1 MSQGELEV
9 IAALQQLVITLRRH
23 YIARAMLQ
31 LSASLLFAGG
41 MVSIFS
47 TPIFRLGGR
56 PYPPLACYLA

>member
-47 TPIFRLGGR
+47 NTDIQTWWQTLSN
-56 PYPPLACYLA
+56 